1 MYSTCL
7 IIMLVTDKDHTH
19 AVYEIDTGKILYR
32 GTYKLCVS
40 WCRSNDI
47 EVWQPEFTTSYLIV
61 KVETGWYIPTSRADL
76 VYCTR

>member
-1 MYSTCL
+1 MYSTCM

-40 WCRSNDI
+40 WCHSNNV
-47 EVWQPEFTTSYLIV
+47 EVW
-61 KVETGWYIPTSRADL
+61 
-76 VYCTR
+76 